1 MSGVTAVLLGAGEAS
16 RKPTPGRTAVDLAV
30 EASLDAI
37 ADAGIEIGD
46 IDGVVTGYSL
56 AEQHLD
62 FSADLAESL
71 GIRPQW
77 SQTNSRSGATGAS
90 IVVSAILA
98 VLGGACTTALATWA
112 DNRASGPPA
121 DIAGVL
127 ASQLSG
133 FEAANGPLIATQY
146 ALIARSYMARWNAGP
161 EDLAGVAVQFRRH
174 AALNENA
181 KYRTPITVEDVLS
194 SPMAS
199 SPLHLLECAL
209 VTDYGGA
216 VVVTRSDAMPRTPDA
231 IHVLG
236 FGEALSHQ
244 SILRNQEL
252 FDTGV
257 TAAARSSQLA
267 YEMAG
272 MTARDL
278 TMAQIYDCFT
288 ITVLMLMEDFG
299 LCGRGEAGAAV
310 RNGLLDRDGRLPS
323 NTNGGMLS
331 CASGGIL
338 HVTEAVRQMRG
349 TAGAH
354 QLATLPETALVHGNG
369 GILGAQ
375 TTMLFGR
382 R

>member
-1 MSGVTAVLLGAGEAS
+1 MTAILLGAGEAS
-16 RKPTPGRTAVDLAV
+16 RVPAEGRTAIDLAV
-30 EASLDAI
+30 EASLAAI
-37 ADAGIEIGD
+37 SDAGIDIAD

-62 FSADLAESL
+62 FSADLAENL
-71 GIRPQW
+71 GIHPLW
-77 SQTNSRSGATGAS
+77 SQTNSRSGATGSS
-90 IVVSAILA
+90 IVVTAVLA
-98 VLGGACTTALATWA
+98 VLGGACSTALVTWA
-112 DNRASGPPA
+112 DNRVSGPPA

-127 ASQLSG
+127 ASQLSE
-133 FEAANGPLIATQY
+133 FEAACGPLIATQY
-146 ALIARSYMARWNAGP
+146 AMIARSYLARWNATP

-181 KYRTPITVEDVLS
+181 KYRAPLTVDDVLS

-216 VVVTRSDAMPRTPDA
+216 VIVSRDSAAPADADA
-231 IHVLG
+231 IRVLG

-244 SILRNQEL
+244 SILRNPDL
-252 FDTGV
+252 FTDGT
-257 TAAARSSQLA
+257 TAAARSSRMA
-267 YEMAG
+267 FEMAG
-272 MTARDL
+272 MAPSDL
-278 TMAQIYDCFT
+278 SMAQIYDCFT

-299 LCGRGEAGAAV
+299 LCPRGEAGAAV
-310 RNGLLDRDGRLPS
+310 RAGLLDRNGDLPS

-354 QLATLPETALVHGNG
+354 QLATVPETALVHGNG

-375 TTMLFGR
+375 TTLLFGR
-382 R
+382 G

>member
-1 MSGVTAVLLGAGEAS
+1 MRAVLLGAGEAS
-16 RKPTPGRTAVDLAV
+16 RVPEPGRAAIDIAV
-30 EASLDAI
+30 EASLDAVR
-37 ADAGIEIGD
+37 DAGIRPAD

-56 AEQHLD
+56 AEHHLD

-90 IVVSAILA
+90 IVVTAVLA
-98 VLGGACTTALATWA
+98 VLGGACRTALATWA
-112 DNRASGPPA
+112 DNRVSGPPA
-121 DIAGVL
+121 DIAGML

-133 FEAANGPLIATQY
+133 FEIANGPLIATQY
-146 ALIARSYMARWNAGP
+146 GLIARSYMQRWKATA
-161 EDLAGVAVQFRRH
+161 EDLAGVAVQFRKH
-174 AALNENA
+174 AARNPAA
-181 KYRTPITVEDVLS
+181 KYHTPITVDDVLN

-216 VVVTRSDAMPRTPDA
+216 VIVTRADPAMGSDEV
-231 IHVLG
+231 HVLG

-244 SILRNQEL
+244 SIMRNAQL
-252 FDTGV
+252 FETGE
-257 TAAARSSQLA
+257 TAAARSSRLA
-267 YEMAG
+267 FDMAG
-272 MTARDL
+272 MRPRDL
-278 TMAQIYDCFT
+278 AMAQIYDCFT

-299 LCGRGEAGAAV
+299 LCQRGEAGAAV
-310 RNGLLDRDGRLPS
+310 RDGLLDRDGPLPS
-323 NTNGGMLS
+323 NINGGMLS

-349 TAGAH
+349 TAGEH
-354 QLATLPETALVHGNG
+354 QLASVPETALVHGNG

-375 TTMLFGR
+375 TTLVLGR
-382 R
+382 GRS